1 MTRYRRSGALLARL
15 VCFTGDI
22 LARRGPAER
31 RLCIVTYHRIL
42 ETSDPLQKSEPDVP
56 TFRWQ
61 MKLLADCFNVMPLKD
76 ALAAMAAGALPPRA
90 VCITF
95 DDGYRSMHD
104 LALPILSE
112 FDLPATVFVTSGYV
126 GEGNMW
132 NDKILEALRR
142 MPAGALDL
150 REVGLGM
157 REIRTMADRQRAID
171 TLTETAK
178 YLPPRR
184 RVELIAC
191 LEKLAGGEL
200 APGLMLTPETLR
212 TLTQH
217 RIEIGAHTV
226 SHPILTSLDPDSA
239 RYEIE
244 ECKRHLEEI
253 TGSPVRF
260 FAYPNG
266 KIGSDFDAR
275 HVAMVRAAGFSAAFS
290 TAAGAASPVNDRFQL
305 PRSRPWDST
314 RLFYVLRLLR
324 WLAL

>member
-1 MTRYRRSGALLARL
+1 VTAYRRSGGLPARL
-15 VCFTGDI
+15 VRFAGDT
-22 LARRGPAER
+22 LARRGSAGR

-42 ETSDPLQKSEPDVP
+42 EHFDPLQESEPDVA

-61 MKLLADCFNVMPLKD
+61 MKLLADCFNVLPLDD
-76 ALAAMAAGALPPRA
+76 ALAAMAAGSLPPRA

-95 DDGYRSMHD
+95 DDGYRSTHD
-104 LALPILSE
+104 LALPILSG
-112 FDLPATVFVTSGYV
+112 FDLPATVFVTSGYL

-132 NDKILEALRR
+132 NDKILEAVRHV
-142 MPAGALDL
+142 PIGVLDL
-150 REVGLGM
+150 LQIGLGT
-157 REIRTMADRQRAID
+157 REINTMVDRKNAID

-178 YLPPRR
+178 YLPP
-184 RVELIAC
+184 
-191 LEKLAGGEL
+191 LERLALTERLESLAGS
-200 APGLMLTPETLR
+200 APAAGLMLTPETLR
-212 TLTQH
+212 ALTRH

-226 SHPILTSLDPDSA
+226 SHPILTSLDADSA

-244 ECKRHLEEI
+244 ECKLRLEAI

-266 KIGSDFDAR
+266 KTGTDFDDR
-275 HVAMVRAAGFSAAFS
+275 HVAMVQAAGFSAAFS
-290 TAAGAASPVNDRFQL
+290 TAAGAATQADDRFQL

-324 WLAL
+324 WLAP